1 MNTLFLYKDIE
12 LEKEGDRDCV
22 VYINATPAKFE
33 CNHYFGGTSLQNAC
47 FSGRDLKKIEYKSIK
62 TFLTE
67 EEFTK
72 LQIFYNSISNLG
84 YGIVKGDER
93 YNKGIELINN
103 IQPIFDKLNSKDGKE
118 FQNQIIEEEINYLM
132 DEFDIDEDDI
142 KEIFELTDYKDRS
155 FILAI
160 YRDISEV
167 AEDEAYELG
176 YATKENERWFDFESF
191 GNDLLDDSRYH
202 ELSDGRIVL
211 LSE

>member
-1 MNTLFLYKDIE
+1 MNKLFLYKDIE

-22 VYINATPAKFE
+22 IYINATPAKFE

-47 FSGRDLKKIEYKSIK
+47 FSGRDLEKIEYKSIK

-67 EEFTK
+67 EEFK
-72 LQIFYNSISNLG
+72 LLQIFYNEISNLG

-93 YNKGIELINN
+93 YNKGIELIKT
-103 IQPIFDKLNSKDGKE
+103 IQPIFDKLNSEDAIN

-142 KEIFELTDYKDRS
+142 KEIFDLTDYKDRS
-155 FILAI
+155 FISAV

-167 AEDEAYELG
+167 AENEAYEVG
-176 YATKENERWFDFESF
+176 YATKENERWFDFERY

-202 ELSDGRIVL
+202 ELSDDRIVL

>member
-72 LQIFYNSISNLG
+72 LQIFYNEISNLG

-132 DEFDIDEDDI
+132 DEFDIDEEEL
-142 KEIFELTDYKDRS
+142 KEIFDLTDYKDRS
-155 FILAI
+155 FISAV

-167 AEDEAYELG
+167 AENEAYEVG

-191 GNDLLDDSRYH
+191 GNDLLDNSRYH

>member
-1 MNTLFLYKDIE
+1 MNKLFLYKDIE

-33 CNHYFGGTSLQNAC
+33 CNHYFGGITLQNVC
-47 FSGRDLKKIEYKSIK
+47 FCGRDLEKIEYKSIK

-67 EEFTK
+67 KEFTK
-72 LQIFYNSISNLG
+72 LQNFYNEISNLG
-84 YGIVKGDER
+84 YGITKGDER
-93 YNKGIELINN
+93 YNKGIELISN
-103 IQPIFDKLNSKDGKE
+103 IQPIFDKLNSKDAID

-142 KEIFELTDYKDRS
+142 KEIFDLTDYKDRS
-155 FILAI
+155 FISAV

-167 AEDEAYELG
+167 AKNEAYELG
-176 YATKENERWFDFESF
+176 YATKENERWFNFKSF
-191 GNDLLDDSRYH
+191 GNDLLDDNRYH
-202 ELSDGRIVL
+202 ELSDRRIVL

>member
-1 MNTLFLYKDIE
+1 MSKLFLYKDIE
-12 LEKEGDRDCV
+12 LKKEGDRDCV
-22 VYINATPAKFE
+22 VYVNTTPANFE

-47 FSGRDLKKIEYKSIK
+47 FSGRDLEKIEYKSIK

-72 LQIFYNSISNLG
+72 LQIFYNEISNLG

-93 YNKGIELINN
+93 YNKGIELISN
-103 IQPIFDKLNSKDGKE
+103 IQPIFDKLNSEDAIN

-132 DEFDIDEDDI
+132 DEFDIDEEEL
-142 KEIFELTDYKDRS
+142 KEIFDLTDYKDRS
-155 FILAI
+155 FISAV

-167 AEDEAYELG
+167 AENEVYELG

>member
-1 MNTLFLYKDIE
+1 MNKLFLYKDIK

-33 CNHYFGGTSLQNAC
+33 CNHYFGGTNLQNAC
-47 FSGRDLKKIEYKSIK
+47 FCGRDLEKIEYKSIK

-72 LQIFYNSISNLG
+72 LQIFYNEISNLG

-93 YNKGIELINN
+93 YNKGIELISN
-103 IQPIFDKLNSKDGKE
+103 IQPIFDKLNSEDAIN
-118 FQNQIIEEEINYLM
+118 FQSQIIEEEINYLM
-132 DEFDIDEDDI
+132 DEFDIDEEEL
-142 KEIFELTDYKDRS
+142 KEIFDLTDYKDRS
-155 FILAI
+155 FISAV
-160 YRDISEV
+160 YRDISQV
-167 AEDEAYELG
+167 AENEAYELG
-176 YATKENERWFDFESF
+176 YATEENERWFDFESF